1 MHTYKGIGQNTASAC
16 SLMENLCTVTWYI
29 SEGLAL
35 NKDFWWGGGGGGVK
49 QKIFFIN
56 IVLVIMGIG
65 FWDK

>member
-35 NKDFWWGGGGGGVK
+35 NKDFWLGGGGEGG
-49 QKIFFIN
+49 
-56 IVLVIMGIG
+56 
-65 FWDK
+65 